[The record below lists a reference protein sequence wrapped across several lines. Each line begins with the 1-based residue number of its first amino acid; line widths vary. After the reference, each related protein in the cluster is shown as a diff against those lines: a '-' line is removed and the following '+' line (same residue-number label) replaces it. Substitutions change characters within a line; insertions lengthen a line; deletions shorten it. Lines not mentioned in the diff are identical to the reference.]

1 MKNFPQGI
9 FQTLNWLVKQVDL
22 LKYQVA
28 NPVTPPINGGSIAVD
43 GVTIQGN
50 GDIVPLSSNMQIEY
64 IPYQGSNINIPTS
77 KSFIYIY
84 NDSGIAG
91 SNIIFPSVTLGFRL
105 IVINMSGFNLTP
117 SDGTAPPNSPVVDID
132 GGQNNSDLGS
142 SSLFEYIGTPDGWM
156 LVRTMTI

>member
-9 FQTLNWLVKQVDL
+9 FQTLNWLVKQVEI
-22 LKYQVA
+22 LKYQAA

-64 IPYQGSNINIPTS
+64 IPYQGTNINIPTS

-84 NDSGIAG
+84 NDVGTAS
-91 SNIIFPSVTLGFRL
+91 SNIIFPSVVQGFHL

-132 GGQNNSDLGS
+132 GGQNNFLLST
-142 SSLFEYIGTPDGWM
+142 SSLFEYIGTTYGWM
-156 LVRTMTI
+156 LVRTISI